1 MKNNLP
7 KVTIGMPVYNGA
19 EYIRD
24 TLESLQRQTFQNFLV
39 LISDNLSTDNTRSI
53 CSEFFEKDERFKYKC
68 HETNL
73 GSEANFKY
81 ILDQVDSEYFMFLG
95 HDDWLSDNFLELCID
110 YLDCNGDT
118 SITSG
123 VPLYYDNTRFKGKGV
138 IHNHSQN
145 NAGLRIMD
153 YYYKVK
159 DNGIF
164 YGLMRMDM
172 VDKKTFRNIHSA
184 SGEFA
189 SDHHWVATLILKGKS
204 KVFKNCTIH
213 REVGLNSMEH
223 GSSIS
228 SRLIINQAHL
238 YLKTVFY
245 FSKKMLEE
253 KTIGILSFLGIF
265 IIIISRWYVKR
276 FLGIKQFQIRK
287 WFKKA
292 FFSQFSN

>member
-1 MKNNLP
+1 MSR
-7 KVTIGMPVYNGA
+7 VIIGIPVYNGS
-19 EYIRD
+19 EYLAK
-24 TLESLQRQTFQNFLV
+24 TLKSIQNQSFKDFTV
-39 LISDNLSTDNTRSI
+39 LISDNLSTDNTRRI
-53 CSEFFEKDERFKYKC
+53 CSEFFEKDERFKYTC

-73 GSEANFKY
+73 GPEANFKY

-123 VPLYYDNTRFKGKGV
+123 APLYYDNTTFKGKGI
-138 IHNHSQN
+138 IHNHAQN

-172 VDKKTFRNIHSA
+172 VDKKIF

-189 SDHHWVATLILKGKS
+189 FDHHWVAMLILKGNS
-204 KVFKNCTIH
+204 KVFKNCNLH
-213 REVGLNSMEH
+213 REVGLASMEH

-228 SRLIINQAHL
+228 SRLIFNQAHL
-238 YLKTVFY
+238 YLKTVLY
-245 FSKKMLEE
+245 STKKMLEE

-265 IIIISRWYVKR
+265 IIIVFNWYIRR

-287 WFKKA
+287 WIRGV
-292 FFSQFSN
+292 FFS